1 MRFTMSKEI
10 HIANTTRRETT
21 EDYVCYFPEGQP
33 IVWAFNDGRI
43 DLEIEGKVVRL
54 DTTDYAILFDAAPQ
68 FQAPSKPR
76 LLRLIDSL
84 PQRFRWTPH
93 NLIAHSLSEALFQL
107 GFEALGN
114 KLHDATVPTHEK
126 GTGRG

>member
-1 MRFTMSKEI
+1 MRFTVSKEI

-93 NLIAHSLSEALFQL
+93 PLSEVLFQL

-126 GTGRG
+126 GAGRG